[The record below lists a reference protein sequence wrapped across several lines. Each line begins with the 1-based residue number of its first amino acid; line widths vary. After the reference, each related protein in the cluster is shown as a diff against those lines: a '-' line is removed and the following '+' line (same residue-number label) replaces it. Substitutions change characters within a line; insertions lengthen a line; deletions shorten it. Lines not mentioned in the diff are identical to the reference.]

1 MLHLF
6 MMLEE
11 LEDTQHIA
19 QQLRSLHSPQPT
31 SQEPYLMFMVQVGFT
46 SVKWINKTYFESLAN
61 AIDLMV
67 NRMFGELAPNE
78 GNVSLSPE
86 QRKQQ
91 IADHQRNLE
100 QLAAKLLGVVTD
112 PNGIDRNAL
121 NATSKQIAVGLE
133 QMIHAARSAAAMGL
147 DPDGTL
153 FEGVKNLAE
162 VLQTLLSSAS
172 ESAKNQNDME
182 AKNKVRN
189 AVQNAQAHLFKL
201 AALSRSEA
209 ADEAF
214 QVSLF

>member
-1 MLHLF
+1 M
-6 MMLEE
+6 
-11 LEDTQHIA
+11 
-19 QQLRSLHSPQPT
+19 
-31 SQEPYLMFMVQVGFT
+31 QVDFT
-46 SVKWINKTYFESLAN
+46 SLILINKTQLNSLAN

-67 NRMFGELAPNE
+67 NRMFGELAPTE
-78 GNVSLSPE
+78 GNASLSTE
-86 QRKQQ
+86 QRRQQ
-91 IADHQRNLE
+91 IAEHQRNLE
-100 QLAAKLLGVVTD
+100 QLASKILGVVTD
-112 PNGIDRNAL
+112 PNGIDRNVL
-121 NATSKQIAVGLE
+121 NATSKQMAVGLE
-133 QMIHAARSAAAMGL
+133 QMIHAARSAAAMGA

-189 AVQNAQAHLFKL
+189 AVQNTQAQLFKL